1 MKKIL
6 IAFFLFCVCLSG
18 YSQIVRV
25 DSVTKWRKSLKAALN
40 LNQASFSSNWKSGGV
55 NSIGFNGLFNYK
67 ASYKADHTSW
77 DNEVDLLYGM
87 VNNAGQGFRKTLDR
101 IFIDTKLGK
110 ELNPKWGLFAATNF
124 ATQFGPGYKYE
135 TDANGVERGTL
146 ISSFLAPAFLTTS
159 LGFEYH
165 PSKQFKLRLSPLAP
179 RLTFVRNSEQ
189 YTAVDPVAPYGVK
202 IGEFVRYEWL
212 AAQIL
217 AEYDKD
223 IAKNVNLK
231 FRYLLFS
238 NLENLS
244 LKAIDQRL
252 DLSVTAK
259 VNKFLNVNIGSIF
272 LYDIDQDAGLQ
283 LSQAFSIGVLY
294 TFQNFE
300 KK

>member
-6 IAFFLFCVCLSG
+6 TAFFLFCVCLSG

-272 LYDIDQDAGLQ
+272 LYDIDQDSGLQ

>member
-1 MKKIL
+1 MKKNL
-6 IAFFLFCVCLSG
+6 IAFFLICVCLTG
-18 YSQIVRV
+18 YSQIVRI
-25 DSVTKWRKSLKAALN
+25 DSATKWHKSLKAALN

-87 VNNAGQGFRKTLDR
+87 INNSGQGFRKTLDR
-101 IFIDTKLGK
+101 IFLDTKLGK
-110 ELNPKWGLFAATNF
+110 ELNPKWSLFAATNF
-124 ATQFGPGYKYE
+124 ATQFGPGYKFE
-135 TDANGVERGTL
+135 TDVNGVQRGTL
-146 ISSFLAPAFLTTS
+146 ISSFLAPAFLTAS

-165 PSKQFKLRLSPLAP
+165 PAKHFKLRLSPLAP

-202 IGEFVRYEWL
+202 VGEFVRYEWL

-238 NLENLS
+238 NLEDLS

-259 VNKFLNVNIGSIF
+259 VNKFLNVNVGSIL
-272 LYDIDQDAGLQ
+272 LYDIDQDSGLQ
-283 LSQAFSIGVLY
+283 ISQAFSIGVLY
-294 TFQNFE
+294 TFQNFQ